1 MKEER
6 TKFEE
11 FAELA
16 ARRKEHLLHRIGQPP
31 KPEGQEGQVY
41 PIPIPAARIAD
52 LESVATAR
60 GEALGSML
68 RQWVLERL
76 DDEARPTK
84 GRFEW
89 TGQLA
94 SLWNRHLGDALSNL
108 NVR

>member
-1 MKEER
+1 MKDDR

-31 KPEGQEGQVY
+31 MPEGQEGQVY
-41 PIPIPAARIAD
+41 SIPIPVARIAD

-60 GEALGSML
+60 GEALRSLL

-76 DDEARPTK
+76 DDEARTTK
-84 GRFEW
+84 VSYR
-89 TGQLA
+89 A
-94 SLWNRHLGDALSNL
+94 DHSLRSLVESRH
-108 NVR
+108 R

>member
-1 MKEER
+1 MRDER

-16 ARRKEHLLHRIGQPP
+16 ARRKE
-31 KPEGQEGQVY
+31 QVY
-41 PIPIPAARIAD
+41 SIPIPSARIAD

-76 DDEARPTK
+76 DDEARSTK
-84 GRFEW
+84 GRH
-89 TGQLA
+89 GVDP
-94 SLWNRHLGDALSNL
+94 SNRILVESPH
-108 NVR
+108 R